1 MQKSYKKKN
10 ANTHIFQAFLS
21 CQGKKKKKGVKN
33 IIKIFYLKC
42 HTGRHSPAEETK
54 FEKDFGLFVDAFACV
69 PVYA

>member
-1 MQKSYKKKN
+1 MPRE
-10 ANTHIFQAFLS
+10 
-21 CQGKKKKKGVKN
+21 KKKGVKN

-42 HTGRHSPAEETK
+42 HTGRHFPAEETK

>member
-1 MQKSYKKKN
+1 MQKSYKKKMP
-10 ANTHIFQAFLS
+10 THTFFRLS
-21 CQGKKKKKGVKN
+21 YHAKGKKKKGVKN

>member
-1 MQKSYKKKN
+1 MQKSYKKKKCQH
-10 ANTHIFQAFLS
+10 THFSGFLIMPRE
-21 CQGKKKKKGVKN
+21 KKKGVKN